1 MKNLV
6 ERKVGIKMNEVDK
19 EILLIT
25 QEECAEVTQ
34 AISKVFRFGFDDEYK
49 GETNREHLEEEIG
62 DLMCMIDLLIDNG
75 IVSEAAVMTAKNEK
89 LNKLMVWSGIFKETL

>member
-1 MKNLV
+1 M
-6 ERKVGIKMNEVDK
+6 MNEVGDIDK

-34 AISKVFRFGFDDEYK
+34 AISKVFRFGMDDEYK
-49 GETNREHLEEEIG
+49 GQTNREHLEEEIG

-75 IVSEAAVMTAKNEK
+75 VISESAVMTAKHEK
-89 LNKLMVWSGIFKETL
+89 LNKLMTWSNIFKETI

>member
-1 MKNLV
+1 MIFESDVK
-6 ERKVGIKMNEVDK
+6 R

-34 AISKVFRFGFDDEYK
+34 AISKVFRFGFDSVHK
-49 GETNREHLEEEIG
+49 GVNNRQHLEEEIG
-62 DLMCMIDLLIDNG
+62 DLMCMIDLMIDNG

-89 LNKLMVWSGIFKETL
+89 LNKLLTWSKIFSEKDESIA

>member
-1 MKNLV
+1 MKSMN
-6 ERKVGIKMNEVDK
+6 KVNK

-34 AISKVFRFGFDDEYK
+34 AISKVFRFGFESVHK
-49 GETNREHLEEEIG
+49 GVNNREHLEEEIG

-75 IVSEAAVMTAKNEK
+75 IVRESAVMTAKNEK
-89 LNKLMVWSGIFKETL
+89 LNKLMTWSDIFQEENL

>member
-1 MKNLV
+1 MNKFARN
-6 ERKVGIKMNEVDK
+6 KMMNEVGDIDK

-34 AISKVFRFGFDDEYK
+34 AISKVFRFGMDDEYK
-49 GETNREHLEEEIG
+49 GQTNREHLEEEIG

-75 IVSEAAVMTAKNEK
+75 VISESAVMTAKHEK
-89 LNKLMVWSGIFKETL
+89 LNKLMTWSNIFKETI

>member
-1 MKNLV
+1 MV
-6 ERKVGIKMNEVDK
+6 EMNDIDK

-34 AISKVFRFGFDDEYK
+34 AISKVFRFGMVDTHN
-49 GETNREHLEEEIG
+49 GQTNREHLEEEIG
-62 DLMCMIDLLIDNG
+62 DLMCMIDILIDNG

-89 LNKLMVWSGIFKETL
+89 LNKLKVWSGIFKEQV

>member
-1 MKNLV
+1 M
-6 ERKVGIKMNEVDK
+6 MNDKEK

-34 AISKVFRFGFDDEYK
+34 AISKVFRFGFDSVHK
-49 GETNREHLEEEIG
+49 GINNRQHLEEEIG

-75 IVSEAAVMTAKNEK
+75 IVSEAAVLTAKDEK
-89 LNKLMVWSGIFKETL
+89 LMKLQTWSNIFSDQ